1 MSALE
6 SRLSLWGP
14 ITRSGSD
21 LHSSLFSSF
30 GVYILNNT
38 YVYFFM
44 VCLVFSSIYTTL
56 LEETRRK
63 CLTLHWPRSW
73 CIHHFTSLVWVQRL
87 DHSHHD
93 ILVGKRKR
101 NNGLNPSING
111 EEMLHTNW
119 NAKIYEEVLQCFW
132 GLVSCCWPQ
141 ENEPH
146 YKWTSASL
154 MSLSLSGLSGHE
166 NER

>member
-1 MSALE
+1 MYTFLWFVWFSVQFILLYSKRRDVRKMSN
-6 SRLSLWGP
+6 
-14 ITRSGSD
+14 
-21 LHSSLFSSF
+21 SSLTS
-30 GVYILNNT
+30 IL
-38 YVYFFM
+38 M
-44 VCLVFSSIYTTL
+44 
-56 LEETRRK
+56 
-63 CLTLHWPRSW
+63 H
-73 CIHHFTSLVWVQRL
+73 HHFTSLVWVQRL

-146 YKWTSASL
+146 YKWTSAPL
-154 MSLSLSGLSGHE
+154 MSLSLSCLSGNE